1 MPEAVVY
8 SIPMEKRRRKK
19 EPLSPE
25 AFMRA
30 LEEEM
35 ALSAEFDLPLTL
47 LVVRAK
53 EDLDPVTARRLL
65 GVFRATEFVTRPSLS
80 ELAVILSN
88 TGPDGARAVERRVRD
103 VLPGS
108 EVGLATREPD
118 EKVSDLLRRARG
130 ARKP

>member
-8 SIPMEKRRRKK
+8 SIPTEKRRRKK
-19 EPLSPE
+19 EPLAPE

-80 ELAVILSN
+80 ELAVILPN